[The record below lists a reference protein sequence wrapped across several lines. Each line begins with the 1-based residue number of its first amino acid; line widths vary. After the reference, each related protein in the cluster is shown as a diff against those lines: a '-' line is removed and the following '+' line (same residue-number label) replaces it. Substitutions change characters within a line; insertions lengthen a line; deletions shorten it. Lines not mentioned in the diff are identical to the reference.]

1 MKQWFQQLNKTK
13 QYLIKVVLIWLVI
26 MFLGHVIY
34 LAAHFSLNEVN
45 VNSYSHVAWYYQT
58 LIVLVIASVG
68 SIYLA
73 SIHTYK
79 NRSAKTPSNKPVAPP
94 FDKKNNL
101 NVLNQSHPFSGFVV
115 NSYQT
120 KNSNNTTYKFNIVE
134 KRSLLLQGQTGAG
147 KTTKVIIPSIVNLL
161 NNDNKSSILVTDPK
175 GEIFNYTGAIAKNN
189 GYDVRVLNL
198 RNHLHSHRWNPFIDI
213 FNSYK
218 NKTNFNEKIEKFVEK
233 MIFIY
238 AGKTHN
244 NDDFWKGSA
253 SDLGSAII
261 WTYLE
266 ILNATNNLKVE
277 HFTFNNI
284 LSCVNN
290 IDQFVVFAKN
300 KLTEKNAAVQALNIV
315 AGKNIAQGSTSMF
328 QGYKQNLTRAFKKF
342 IGHSTQNL
350 INGNDINILDFRKKP
365 MIIYVIFPDE
375 AISTSS
381 FIGIFIQMVW
391 ENLMNPSL
399 TTAQLQHPC
408 YLILDEF
415 ANLPL
420 IEGINN
426 KVSNSRGKNISLLLA
441 LQGFSALIHK
451 YDDLTLKT
459 IIDNSDVLILGA
471 NNNDDAKLLSEM
483 CGSKTIKVL
492 AGQSSG
498 QQGDRSSHNTNYQH
512 REVFYFDAN
521 DIRQLKSNNQAIYKN
536 LDYNYGQYTQLLIY
550 DKLNLPVSNI
560 IKINAGEPYPKSVL
574 YFTKNKIELNDIV
587 LETKKV
593 ADTNPPSTI
602 KQTVV
607 KNLDV
612 WKIAEKYITAKKL
625 GQTNKASQ
633 VQNHIKNNNVSPDH
647 WKNCC
652 QKIEKKIENE
662 PKYWDKLNQE
672 FNKPKK

>member
-1 MKQWFQQLNKTK
+1 MKQWYQQLNKTK
-13 QYLIKVVLIWLVI
+13 QYFVKVVLIWLAI

-34 LAAHFSLNEVN
+34 LAAHFGLNEVN
-45 VNSYSHVAWYYQT
+45 INTFRHVDWYYQT
-58 LIVLVIASVG
+58 LIVLLIAVAG
-68 SIYLA
+68 SFYLA
-73 SIHTYK
+73 SIHSYK
-79 NRSAKTPSNKPVAPP
+79 NRSAKTPPNKPIAPA

-101 NVLNQSHPFSGFVV
+101 NILNQSHSHSGFVV

-120 KNSNNTTYKFNIVE
+120 GNKNNCEYKFNIVE

-161 NNDNKSSILVTDPK
+161 NNDKKSSILVTDPK

-218 NKTNFNEKIEKFVEK
+218 NNTNFNEKIEKFVEK

-238 AGKTHN
+238 AGHTHG

-261 WTYLE
+261 WSYLE
-266 ILNATNNLKVE
+266 VLKATGNLKIE

-284 LSCVNN
+284 LSCINN
-290 IDQFVVFAKN
+290 INQFVVFAKD
-300 KLTEKNAAVQALNIV
+300 KLTEKNDAVQALNIV
-315 AGKNIAQGSTSMF
+315 AGKNITHGSTSMF

-342 IGHSTQNL
+342 IGHSTKNL
-350 INGNDINILDFRKKP
+350 INGDDINILDFRKKP

-375 AISTSS
+375 AISNSS

-399 TTAQLQHPC
+399 TTEQLNHPC

-426 KVSNSRGKNISLLLA
+426 KISNSRGKNISLLLA

-471 NNNDDAKLLSEM
+471 NNSDDAKLLSEM
-483 CGSKTIKVL
+483 CGSKIIKVL
-492 AGQSSG
+492 AGQTSS
-498 QQGDRSSHNTNYQH
+498 QHTDRSSESTNYQH

-536 LDYNYGQYTQLLIY
+536 LDHNYGQYTQLLIY
-550 DKLNLPVSNI
+550 DKLNLP
-560 IKINAGEPYPKSVL
+560 INKVPEINTGKAYAKSVL
-574 YFTKNKIELNDIV
+574 YFTKDKIELNDVV
-587 LETKKV
+587 LDDKSEQGEKKAGSNSEITIPN
-593 ADTNPPSTI
+593 ADI
-602 KQTVV
+602 FK
-607 KNLDV
+607 L
-612 WKIAEKYITAKKL
+612 AEKYVAAKKL

-633 VQNHIKNNNVSPDH
+633 FQGRIKSAKIDPEH

-652 QKIEKKIENE
+652 KKVEKQIANDS
-662 PKYWDKLNQE
+662 KYWDKLCKQVNYH
-672 FNKPKK
+672 